1 MAGKKR
7 SARMAPPRVRGA
19 KRARVARTAQT
30 LFRALVQSRRRKFV
44 RRVPK
49 AAMMPEQKLTALAA
63 QNEIGIIKTQDLA
76 NQFAAYR
83 GFVIG
88 AKPASWTGNGWTNLS
103 GVTIPQGTQPYQRNG
118 QYVYLR
124 HSNVFF
130 NIDTNCTAVTAPPME
145 MRVIVFK
152 ARRESSP
159 AGVSYD
165 PHTSL
170 FLTDVG
176 TPTGAGVLGI
186 NGYDLTRRMLNRRD
200 WIIKTDRRFILS
212 RPLVNDA
219 DGGGVVGY
227 TGKYPVSKNMQ
238 FKLPYNKKTRYSAA
252 DLPEDCAY
260 HWGIVVYARSI
271 AKDTSCADQAEINI
285 RGNTVYLDP

>member
-1 MAGKKR
+1 MVRMPKRKLSATAAR
-7 SARMAPPRVRGA
+7 SAKRG
-19 KRARVARTAQT
+19 RVAQTART
-30 LFRALVQSRRRKFV
+30 LFRALVKKRRAKFV
-44 RRVPK
+44 KRIPK
-49 AAMMPEQKLTALAA
+49 AAMMPEQKLTALVQLNERSIVPIQVGAQAA
-63 QNEIGIIKTQDLA
+63 G
-76 NQFAAYR
+76 R

-88 AKPASWTGNGWTNLS
+88 AKPASWSGTWDNLS

-130 NIDTNCTAVTAPPME
+130 NVESNCTAVSSPPME

-152 ARRESSP
+152 ARRETSP
-159 AGVSYD
+159 AGVSYN
-165 PHTSL
+165 PNESL
-170 FLTDVG
+170 FLDDVG
-176 TPTGAGVLGI
+176 TPTGAGISGF
-186 NGYDLTRRMLNRRD
+186 NGYDLTRRMVNRRD
-200 WIIKTDRRFILS
+200 WIIHTDRRFILA
-212 RPLVNDA
+212 RPLVNDS

-238 FKLPYNKKTRYSAA
+238 FKLPYNKKTRYNSSN
-252 DLPEDCAY
+252 LPEDCSY

-271 AKDTSCADQAEINI
+271 AKDTACADQAEINI